1 MHAVAMRNELID
13 AHPWLPEAVFIA
25 YSRAK
30 QLRYETMRMEWLLG
44 TLPWFGQ
51 ELDDTRALMGENF
64 WPYGVEANEKTL
76 VALFQYSYEQGLAK
90 KRLTIEE
97 LFHPSTLDLG
107 KR

>member
-1 MHAVAMRNELID
+1 MRYELIV
-13 AHPWLPEAVFIA
+13 AFPWLREAVFMA

-30 QLRYETMRMEWLLG
+30 QMRYETMRMEWLLG

-51 ELDDTRALMGENF
+51 ELDETQKLMGENF

-76 VALFQYSYEQGLAK
+76 NALFEYSHGQGLAR

-97 LFHPSTLDLG
+97 LFHPSTLDLAES
-107 KR
+107 